1 MPTIDEIARLA
12 RVSPATVSKV
22 LNNRPYVSTATRARV
37 ERVIAETGFVP
48 SQWAR
53 LLSQRRSFILGLLI
67 PYTSD
72 QLFADPHLLEIMRG
86 IEAAA
91 NQHEYN
97 LLLSTARAPVE
108 AASAAT
114 RLLRSDVIDGAVVVE
129 TLDLQAFAETLG
141 SHPAPWV
148 VIGYAPSGAVPAV
161 HADDYG
167 GALAATRHLIAQ
179 GHRRIGVISSRP
191 RPYALEERLRGICD
205 GLAEVGLALDE
216 ALIATGDFSIQSG
229 EAGGHALLERGEP
242 PTAIFALNDR
252 MAIGVVRAAGARGFS
267 VPGDLSVVGFDDIGL
282 ANLLTPPLTTV
293 RQPGYKLGET
303 AAEALFELMG
313 GIKGPAPS
321 VIPTELIVR
330 GTVSA
335 PRAPKGG
342 G

>member
-22 LNNRPYVSTATRARV
+22 LNNRPYVSSATRARV

-53 LLSQRRSFILGLLI
+53 LLSQRRSYILGLLI

-72 QLFADPHLLEIMRG
+72 QLFADPHLLEVMRG
-86 IEAAA
+86 IEAGA
-91 NQHEYN
+91 NRHEYN
-97 LLLSTARAPVE
+97 LLLSTARAPIE

-129 TLDLQAFAETLG
+129 TLDLRAFAETLG
-141 SHPAPWV
+141 SQPSPWV

-167 GALAATRHLIAQ
+167 GALAAARHLIAM
-179 GHRRIGVISSRP
+179 GHTRIGVVSSSP
-191 RPYALEERLRGICD
+191 RPYALDERMRGLRD
-205 GLAEVGLALDE
+205 AQSEAGLGLDE
-216 ALIATGDFSIQSG
+216 ALLATGDFSTESG
-229 EAGGHALLERGEP
+229 EAAGHALLGHPSP

-252 MAIGVVRAAGARGFS
+252 MAIGVARAAMARGLS
-267 VPGDLSVVGFDDIGL
+267 VPGDLSVVGFDDIAL
-282 ANLLTPPLTTV
+282 ATMLTPPLTTV
-293 RQPGYKLGET
+293 RQPGYRLGE
-303 AAEALFELMG
+303 AAADALFALLG
-313 GIKGPAPS
+313 GDAGPAPA

-330 GTVSA
+330 GTVA
-335 PRAPKGG
+335 PPRARKGG